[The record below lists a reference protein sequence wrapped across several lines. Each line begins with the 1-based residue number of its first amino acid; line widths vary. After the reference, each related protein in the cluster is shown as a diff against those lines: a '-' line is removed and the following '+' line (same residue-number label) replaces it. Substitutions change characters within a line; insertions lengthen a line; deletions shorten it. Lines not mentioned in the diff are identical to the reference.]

1 MSKPQVPDIG
11 EMYEWWRLRNDVAA
25 LLILMERHETH
36 PALLR
41 IAGEV
46 LDKIESLG
54 KKDKES

>member
-1 MSKPQVPDIG
+1 MSNNQVPDIG
-11 EMYEWWRLRNDVAA
+11 EMYEWWKLRNDVAA
-25 LLILMERHETH
+25 LLILMERHETN

-54 KKDKES
+54 KKEGE